1 MKQVTCFNLTETQL
15 VKVSFRP
22 AFWQSVVKQAFQSSI
37 KKAVP
42 RDGKMRSVKLIN
54 TVLSKLKQREM
65 LDGLFSITQE
75 NEKFYFDDGKL
86 NI

>member
-42 RDGKMRSVKLIN
+42 RDGQNEIGEAHKYGS
-54 TVLSKLKQREM
+54 LKIKTTR
-65 LDGLFSITQE
+65 
-75 NEKFYFDDGKL
+75 NA
-86 NI
+86 